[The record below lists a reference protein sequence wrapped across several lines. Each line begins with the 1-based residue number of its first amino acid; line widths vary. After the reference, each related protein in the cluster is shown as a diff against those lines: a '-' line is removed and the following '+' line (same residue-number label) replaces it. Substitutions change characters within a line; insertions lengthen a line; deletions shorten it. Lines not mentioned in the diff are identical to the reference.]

1 MAEFT
6 TPVFLQNHSPEEVHA
21 LMKRVLPDDLD
32 MSPGGHAYNLTIA
45 TALAIAEVCEFVLPE
60 VIKLIFPEYSYG
72 EFVDAHAR
80 VNGMSR
86 RPAHAASG
94 KLTITGTPNAV
105 IPAGTLFSTA
115 AVNDEPS
122 VDYKNLKAATI
133 PVAGSVTV
141 DVECTQ
147 AGTIG
152 NTIENTIVFVSS
164 RITGITAVT
173 NEEPM
178 TGGTEEEDDESLIG
192 RIVEFNKIQS
202 ESYVG
207 NASDYARW
215 AMSVPGVGSATVIP
229 AQDNS
234 GLVTITITDAN
245 GDPATEQLCTSV
257 YNYIMRPDS
266 PNERLAPVNAL
277 LKVIPPATMQISI
290 KATVE
295 LSEGATLE
303 AVKAAYM
310 AQLVLYLPV
319 AMDDGEIKY
328 SRVAAALTAVEG
340 ANDYTDLQIGLKVDN
355 AVSYGT
361 SNIPVTSN
369 QLPIINAEDLI
380 LSAGTV

>member
-1 MAEFT
+1 MAEFV

-21 LMKRVLPDDLD
+21 LMKKVLPDDLD
-32 MSPGGHAYNLTIA
+32 MSQGGHAYNLTIA

-72 EFVDAHAR
+72 EFVDAHAK
-80 VNGMSR
+80 VNGMAR

-94 KLTITGTPNAV
+94 SLTITGTPNVV
-105 IPAGTLFSTA
+105 IPAGTRFSTA

-122 VDYKNLKAATI
+122 VDYKTLEAATI
-133 PVAGSVTV
+133 PASGSVTV

-147 AGTIG
+147 AGIIG
-152 NTIENTIVFVSS
+152 NTIENTVILVSS

-173 NEEPM
+173 NEEPL

-192 RIVEFNKIQS
+192 RIVEFNKSQG

-207 NASDYARW
+207 SASDYKRW
-215 AMSVPGVGSATVIP
+215 AMSVPGVGSATVIS
-229 AQDNS
+229 AQDTS

-245 GDPATEQLCTSV
+245 GDAATEQLCTSV

-266 PNERLAPVNAL
+266 PGERLAPVNAL
-277 LKVIPPATMQISI
+277 LKVTPPATMQISI

-295 LSEGATLE
+295 LSDEATLE
-303 AVKAAYM
+303 SVRTAYM
-310 AQLVLYLPV
+310 AQLALYLPV
-319 AMDDGEIKY
+319 ALDDGEIKY
-328 SRVAAALTAVEG
+328 SRVAAALAAVEG
-340 ANDYTDLQIGLKVDN
+340 ANDYTDLQIGLKVGD

-361 SNIPVTSN
+361 SNIPITSN
-369 QLPIINAEDLI
+369 QLPIIDAEDLI